1 MDLICGVDTRHVSSK
16 YNWQKGT
23 LSASGS
29 GMYAKKE
36 LLYDSDTVCSLCS
49 EHSDSSKS
57 FWLYRLWLGLFA
69 KHTTTSA

>member
-1 MDLICGVDTRHVSSK
+1 MDLICGVDTSHVSSK

-23 LSASGS
+23 YYIVHASAS

-57 FWLYRLWLGLFA
+57 F
-69 KHTTTSA
+69 